1 MLSKGF
7 SLTEILIA
15 IVLMSLVM
23 LTVVSVDITSRRY
36 FKGSSEQVEVFD
48 EAKIAMEHIIR
59 NVQRGV
65 GDIDNPG
72 LAIYDGG
79 TRIRVNL
86 DDDGNGIADRTIE
99 YMYQNGP
106 DYNIVFD
113 SDVSA
118 GNPTEDFAD
127 GKLLSA
133 TFAFGKDAG
142 DNDIPNHLDI
152 EIVARQ
158 DPSQEVGPDNPE
170 TTLTSSVVLRAMS
183 CN

>member
-1 MLSKGF
+1 MSSKGF
-7 SLTEILIA
+7 SLTELLIA
-15 IVLMSLVM
+15 IVLMGLVM

-36 FKGSSEQVEVFD
+36 FKGSSEQAEVFD
-48 EAKIAMEHIIR
+48 EAKIIMEHIIR
-59 NVQRGV
+59 NVQRGI

-79 TRIRVNL
+79 IRIRVNL
-86 DDDGNGIADRTIE
+86 DDDGNGIADRTVE
-99 YMYQNGP
+99 YAYQGNP
-106 DYNIVFD
+106 NYRIVFD

-127 GKLLSA
+127 GRTLSA
-133 TFAFGKDAG
+133 TFSFAKDASN
-142 DNDIPNHLDI
+142 NDIPNHLDI

-158 DPSQEVGPDNPE
+158 DPSEEVGPDNPE
-170 TTLTSSVVLRAMS
+170 TTLTSSAVLRAMS